1 LQADANARYAAPHAA
16 NYAIPGKSRAAALR
30 YAGRHRRGHGMRLA
44 QLISLLLA
52 LLLAL
57 AMLAACTATPP
68 PAAAD
73 AAGPAYYVMRHLEKA
88 EGPDPGLSA
97 AGQANA
103 GRLAAWLAGRPP
115 AAIYVSTTRRAR
127 ETAAPAAERF
137 SVPPKEYDPAGD
149 PAELIARVKA
159 ETGAVLVIGHSNTV
173 PELVARL
180 AGERPAPLADTDYGD
195 IWVIADGR
203 TEKRSLAQ

>member
-1 LQADANARYAAPHAA
+1 
-16 NYAIPGKSRAAALR
+16 
-30 YAGRHRRGHGMRLA
+30 MRLA

-68 PAAAD
+68 RTVADGAAPA
-73 AAGPAYYVMRHLEKA
+73 PVFYVMRHLEKA
-88 EGPDPGLSA
+88 GGPDPGLSA

-159 ETGAVLVIGHSNTV
+159 ETGAVLLVGHSNTV

-180 AGERPAPLADTDYGD
+180 GGERPAPLADSDYGD